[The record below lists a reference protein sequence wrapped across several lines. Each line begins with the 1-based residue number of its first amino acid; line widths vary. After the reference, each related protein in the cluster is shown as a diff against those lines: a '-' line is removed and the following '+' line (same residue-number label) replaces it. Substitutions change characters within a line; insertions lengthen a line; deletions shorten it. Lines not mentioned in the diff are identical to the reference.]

1 MCSDNISFSPSQTLP
16 PDIKYCHGLC
26 RATDDSNALIL
37 LPKPK
42 TTDDGVPGDAA
53 VQRELSK
60 SQKRKL
66 KKVQEE
72 KEKRANRAQVTIC
85 WLQVLI

>member
-1 MCSDNISFSPSQTLP
+1 M
-16 PDIKYCHGLC
+16 
-26 RATDDSNALIL
+26 ADDCNALIL

-42 TTDDGVPGDAA
+42 ATDAGVLGDAA
-53 VQRELSK
+53 AERKLSS

-72 KEKRANRAQVTIC
+72 KEKRANRAQVGSVHATHV
-85 WLQVLI
+85 QSGPKTDYRH